1 MQRNKKHKLII
12 LDHTGHSTLLYDVK
26 DEKSVENTKA
36 LFEKYMRAGYM
47 AYKKEGDDFS
57 VVRDL
62 ELETEKIYISPQLR
76 GG

>member
-36 LFEKYMRAGYM
+36 LFEKYMREGYM
-47 AYKKEGDDFS
+47 AYKKEGDSFA
-57 VVRDL
+57 VVQDL